1 MTGESGVVIT
11 TWGHI
16 KASQLSRIL
25 ITNANLVHVQVSIEI
40 SIPGKVF
47 MVLID
52 LLVPLSIH
60 C

>member
-25 ITNANLVHVQVSIEI
+25 TTNANLVHVQVSIENLRH
-40 SIPGKVF
+40 SIYG
-47 MVLID
+47 LD
-52 LLVPLSIH
+52 
-60 C
+60 